1 MERNF
6 GKSTMDQPKSY
17 EQVRYTN
24 TETRNE
30 GPGSANQRF
39 LHDPS
44 SNINANIRPPDYTMS
59 VGARPP
65 VLNYSIQTGEEF
77 SLEFMRERVIPRQH
91 IVPNA
96 YGEFNNPPVYWG
108 LPGMLGIP
116 HTAPES
122 GSDIKMLNTTET
134 GRAQEFEIKG
144 SSVHNDKS
152 YYDSVHSVPCTSSR
166 NEVSQE
172 VHASSGAPDSSSTKV
187 KFLCSFGGKILPRPI
202 DGKLRYVG
210 GETRIIRLSKDI
222 SWQELMQKALA
233 IYSETHTIKYQLP
246 GEDLDA
252 LVSVSCEEDLQ
263 NMMEECN
270 VLEDRGQ
277 QKPRMFLFSSR
288 DLEDAQF
295 GLENMDIDSEIQYVV
310 AVNGMDLGSRK
321 NSIALA
327 STSQNNLDEL
337 LSLNVERDIGRAAA
351 EFAGTST
358 TTLTFSAP
366 MSTIQSSQLGLVSS
380 SSASQSNSQP
390 YQGLKMNHGG
400 ASQHLP
406 SALHSTE
413 GFPQI
418 DVKGATLFSAPPQ
431 YDYGSNLAKHGETV
445 VSMPLYEHLNQP
457 LPEEQL
463 YGGFHAED
471 QEVFLNEVKFK
482 KAGSA
487 PKINESEK
495 IWPLDKETS
504 IKDPKMK
511 RDSSL
516 PKINETEKI
525 GISEKE
531 HAVSLQLYT
540 TVSNHILREEVSI
553 DSSPDIGSP
562 LLPSK
567 SNKKAQEAVQNMP
580 PEAVNEERKDNDDN
594 RFYATNGVGTFCD
607 VEAGPSDFSY
617 LEPSVIPQRVY
628 HSERIP
634 REQAEMNRLSKSNDS
649 FGSQYLITQ
658 AQGDCSQPITESVDK
673 LHDSN
678 MASQTEQSTTSAK
691 KSYTNPQSV
700 EGELAQIRKPKEFA
714 DKMNKTSSNFS
725 EERLEPNLEKSE
737 PRQVV
742 PNSVVD
748 QEVTGIKDTYKEHS
762 TSDKG
767 AVGMHHHTTRHGTHS
782 KHLED
787 SVLKSSEYEQ
797 SDTAEKINNGNEPKG
812 HAQPFAQVEN
822 PVRTAPIRDSSVGIG
837 NSEQGDI
844 LIDIND
850 RFPRDL
856 LTDIFSKARISENL
870 AGINPMHGD
879 GAVVSWNV
887 ENHDLKRW
895 SYFRNLAQ
903 DEFSRK
909 DVSLMDQ
916 DHLDFASPLANI
928 EEATPADYSYPP
940 LKHDGAAM
948 TQSDLHVNFDEDIQR
963 ESSGTVGS
971 NTMNMRQDD
980 MHSHLKGDQSV
991 HFQGMNSRIPESDY
1005 EEARWDLLSTSASFV
1020 DFALGDFDIS
1030 ALQIIKNEDLEELRE
1045 LGSGT
1050 FGTVYHGKWRGT
1062 DVAIKRIKK
1071 SCFTGRSSEQE
1082 RLTVEFWREAEILSK
1097 LHHPNVVAFYGV
1109 VQDGPGGTLATVTE
1123 FMVNGS
1129 LRHVLLSKDR
1139 HLDRRRKLIIAMDAA
1154 FGMEYLHSKN
1164 IVHFDLKC
1172 DNLLVNL
1179 KDPLRPICKVGDFG
1193 LSKIKRN
1200 TLVTGG
1206 VRGTLPW
1213 MAPELLN
1220 GSSSKVSEKVDVFSF
1235 GIVLWEILTGEE
1247 PYANMHYGAI
1257 IGGIVNNTLRPLV
1270 PSSCDYDWRLLMEQC
1285 WAPDPVARPSFT
1297 EIARRLR
1304 VMSAASQTKSHPQ
1317 NQVAK

>member
-1 MERNF
+1 MERKF
-6 GKSTMDQPKSY
+6 GKGTMDQPKNY

-24 TETRNE
+24 VETRNE

-44 SNINANIRPPDYTMS
+44 SNINTNIRPPDYTMS

-77 SLEFMRERVIPRQH
+77 SLEFMRDRVIPRQH

-96 YGEFNNPPVYWG
+96 YGDFNNPPVYMG

-116 HTAPES
+116 HTGPES
-122 GSDIKMLNTTET
+122 GSDITMLNTAET
-134 GRAQEFEIKG
+134 GCAHEFERKG
-144 SSVHNDKS
+144 SSAHEDRS
-152 YYDSVHSVPCTSSR
+152 YYDSVRSVPQTSSR
-166 NEVSQE
+166 NEVSRG
-172 VHASSGAPDSSSTKV
+172 VHGYASSGAPDRSSTKV

-252 LVSVSCEEDLQ
+252 LVSVSCDEDLQ

-277 QKPRMFLFSSR
+277 KKPRMFLFSST
-288 DLEDAQF
+288 DLEDAHL
-295 GLENMDIDSEIQYVV
+295 GLESMEVDSEIQYVV

-337 LSLNVERDIGRAAA
+337 LSLNVERDTGRAAA
-351 EFAGTST
+351 ELAGAST
-358 TTLTFSAP
+358 TTLTLSAP
-366 MSTIQSSQLGLVSS
+366 VSTIQSSQPGLVSS
-380 SSASQSNSQP
+380 SSVYQSNSQP
-390 YQGLKMNHGG
+390 YQGLKMHHGE
-400 ASQHLP
+400 ASQHI
-406 SALHSTE
+406 SSTLHSTE
-413 GFPQI
+413 SFPQI
-418 DVKGATLFSAPPQ
+418 DFP
-431 YDYGSNLAKHGETV
+431 
-445 VSMPLYEHLNQP
+445 MPLYGQLNQP
-457 LPEEQL
+457 LAEEQMH
-463 YGGFHAED
+463 GGFHAED
-471 QEVFLNEVKFK
+471 QEVFLKEAKLK
-482 KAGSA
+482 KVGSA
-487 PKINESEK
+487 PKMNEPEK
-495 IWPLDKETS
+495 IRSLDKEAS

-525 GISEKE
+525 QISEKE
-531 HAVSLQLYT
+531 HLVSSHPYT
-540 TVSNHILREEVSI
+540 KVSNHIPREEVSI

-562 LLPSK
+562 LLASK
-567 SNKKAQEAVQNMP
+567 SNKKAQEPAQNSVP
-580 PEAVNEERKDNDDN
+580 PDAVNEGRKNNDGN
-594 RFYATNGVGTFCD
+594 RFYATDGVFTSGYSD
-607 VEAGPSDFSY
+607 VEAGLAEFSY

-634 REQAEMNRLSKSNDS
+634 REQAEMNRLSKSDDS
-649 FGSQYLITQ
+649 FGSQYLIPQ
-658 AQGDCSQPITESVDK
+658 AHGDCSQPMAESVDK

-678 MASQTEQSTTSAK
+678 MASQTEQSITSAK
-691 KSYTNPQSV
+691 KLYKNPQSV
-700 EGELAQIRKPKEFA
+700 EGEPTQLRKPKEVA
-714 DKMNKTSSNFS
+714 DKMNKTNSNIS
-725 EERLEPNLEKSE
+725 EEGLESNLEKSE
-737 PRQVV
+737 ARQMV

-762 TSDKG
+762 ISDKE
-767 AVGMHHHTTRHGTHS
+767 AVGMHHPTASHGTHS

-787 SVLKSSEYEQ
+787 SVLKPSEYGW
-797 SDTAEKINNGNEPKG
+797 SDTAEKINNGNEPKR
-812 HAQPFAQVEN
+812 HAQPFARIEN
-822 PVRTAPIRDSSVGIG
+822 PVRTAPIRDSSVAVG

-850 RFPRDL
+850 RFPRDF
-856 LTDIFSKARISENL
+856 LTDIFSKARSSENL
-870 AGINPMHGD
+870 AGISPMHGD
-879 GAVVSWNV
+879 GAVASWNV
-887 ENHDLKRW
+887 ENLDMKRW

-916 DHLDFASPLANI
+916 DHLGFAPPLTNI
-928 EEATPADYSYPP
+928 EEGTPADYSYPP
-940 LKHDGAAM
+940 LKSDEGAM
-948 TQSDLHVNFDEDIQR
+948 TQNDSHINFDEDIQR
-963 ESSGTVGS
+963 ESSVTVGP
-971 NTMNMRQDD
+971 NTMDMRQDN
-980 MHSHLKGDQSV
+980 MHSHLKGNQSV
-991 HFQGMNSRIPESDY
+991 HLQGMNSRIQSDY
-1005 EEARWDLLSTSASFV
+1005 EEGRLDLPSTSAPFV
-1020 DFALGDFDIS
+1020 DFSLEDFDIS
-1030 ALQIIKNEDLEELRE
+1030 TLQIIKNEDLEELRE

-1129 LRHVLLSKDR
+1129 LRQVLLSKDR
-1139 HLDRRRKLIIAMDAA
+1139 HLDRRKRLIIAMDAA

-1257 IGGIVNNTLRPLV
+1257 IGGIVNNTLRPPV
-1270 PSSCDYDWRLLMEQC
+1270 PSHCDYDWRLLMEQC

-1304 VMSAASQTKSHPQ
+1304 VMSAACQTKSHLQ